1 MADTAAVVTR
11 DRGTTARLR
20 GRGALLTEVSY
31 RRRAGTPWGFV
42 TSDHRSP
49 RISRSRTAGRSVG
62 APAEALTGRGGSA
75 GLASHVPVD
84 ACPLEP
90 SLEGRRTALA
100 AGACG
105 A

>member
-49 RISRSRTAGRSVG
+49 AHLAQPCGRTI
-62 APAEALTGRGGSA
+62 
-75 GLASHVPVD
+75 
-84 ACPLEP
+84 
-90 SLEGRRTALA
+90 RR
-100 AGACG
+100 GAC
-105 A
+105 